1 MLQVQSPFQQ
11 LFDTAGK
18 PLDAGSVYIG
28 TVNLNPETNPISV
41 YWDASGT
48 QSAAQPLKTLAGQ
61 IVRNGTPTRVYTLL
75 EDYSITVKDKKGK
88 IVFSVLDATTLS
100 TLQTNLASTSGA
112 SLVGYIAPGTGTGT
126 VPTTAAAKFGEAL
139 DAINDFGADNTGATN
154 TTAALLAFYNA
165 CIVSGKKGR
174 IRAGTYKI
182 TPGVLKFNSG
192 GLIDKAWPDIET
204 DGNLAVI
211 YLVDSATNVD
221 TPILEITTVATNGI
235 QGSYTYTFWKGGS
248 HGGFSITDN
257 TGHVAP
263 NRVGLQLTGLWY
275 TKFGLITGNNLRSD
289 LIRLPLNA
297 VAGPNPDPFSCAFI
311 NIEGLSTFRC
321 QGWTMNN
328 LNGVGLDSWEVG
340 SVSSVYGVAGVWFG
354 IGQGCKLYQFS
365 VSGSSGW
372 CFDDGTQSGST
383 GGNRLTID
391 VAELDNPQ
399 YGIRIN
405 KLADFEL
412 KQLRINH
419 RYNFSPLNS
428 SGKYWPLVCLD
439 ITGGSSPNVNRGYID
454 VFNRIESGSTL
465 ANLGKFLDCHN
476 SSNVFDLTISADY
489 ADNGGLGVTDS
500 WLTAATNTSTSMSV
514 TLERRTKAL
523 IDTSIRDVSSGIGS
537 AATTLIAN
545 TGWGTSAAKVSFGV
559 AQTNPSLGT
568 QYNLAT
574 GTYTA
579 PKSGL
584 YLVSTSIPLTC
595 AVGTRVRIGFLT
607 TAQGTQNAIT
617 QYQVNAGNQTYINTG
632 AVFLN
637 AGDSVYVVADQNT
650 ASNPLA
656 TTPQS
661 NADECRFVVVPL

>member
-41 YWDASGT
+41 YWDAAGT
-48 QSAAQPLKTLAGQ
+48 QPAAQPLKTLAGQ
-61 IVRNGTPTRVYTLL
+61 IVRNGTPTRVYTSL

-88 IVFSVLDATTLS
+88 IVFTVLDATTMS
-100 TLQTNLASTSGA
+100 TLQTNLASSSGA
-112 SLVGYIAPGTGTGT
+112 SLIGYISPSTGA
-126 VPTTAAAKFGEAL
+126 VAATAAAKFGEAL

-165 CIVSGKKGR
+165 CIASGKKGR
-174 IRAGTYKI
+174 IRAGTYKV

-192 GLIDKAWPDIET
+192 GLVDKAWPNIET

-211 YLVDSATNVD
+211 FLVDSATNVD
-221 TPILEITTVATNGI
+221 APILEITTVATNGI
-235 QGSYTYTFWKGGS
+235 QGSATYTFWKGGS

-263 NRVGLQLTGLWY
+263 NRVGVQLTGIWY

-289 LIRLPLNA
+289 LVRLPLNA
-297 VAGPNPDPFSCAFI
+297 LAGPNPDPFGCAFI
-311 NIEGLSTFRC
+311 NVEGLSTFSC

-328 LNGVGLDSWEVG
+328 MNGVGLDSWEVG
-340 SVSSVYGVAGVWFG
+340 SISSVYGVAGVWFG
-354 IGQGCKLYQFS
+354 VGQGCKLHQFS

-372 CFDDGTQSGST
+372 AFDDGTQSGST

-399 YGIRIN
+399 YGIRVN

-465 ANLGKFLDCHN
+465 ANLGKFLDCHAG
-476 SSNVFDLTISADY
+476 SSIYGLHIDTDY
-489 ADNGGLGVTDS
+489 ADNGGLGVTDA
-500 WLTAATNTSTSMSV
+500 WITANSNISQSSSV
-514 TLERRTKAL
+514 VRVSRKTHDLFNSLVK
-523 IDTSIRDVSSGIGS
+523 DVSSGIGN

-559 AQTNPSLGT
+559 AQANPSMGT

-574 GTYTA
+574 STYTA

-584 YLVSTSIPLTC
+584 YMVQTSIPLTC
-595 AVGTRVRIGFLT
+595 AIGTRVRIGFLT
-607 TAQGTQNAIT
+607 TAQGAQNAIT
-617 QYQVNAGNQTYINTG
+617 QYQVNAGNQTYVNTG
-632 AVFLN
+632 FVFLN
-637 AGDSVYVVADQNT
+637 AGDTVYVVADQNT

-656 TTPQS
+656 TTPQT
-661 NADECRFVVVPL
+661 NQDECRFVVVPL

>member
-1 MLQVQSPFQQ
+1 MVTKVQYLPADGVLTDVETRLRLHDTQIATASGTCTTEQKTATAGQTVFTLSNAYIPGTNTLQVYVNGLLATGGTDYTETSSTVVTFATGMVVGDELQFVA
-11 LFDTAGK
+11 FGK
-18 PLDAGSVYIG
+18 NIG
-28 TVNLNPETNPISV
+28 TVQSQNVSYTP
-41 YWDASGT
+41 AGT
-48 QSAAQPLKTLAGQ
+48 GA
-61 IVRNGTPTRVYTLL
+61 V
-75 EDYSITVKDKKGK
+75 
-88 IVFSVLDATTLS
+88 ATTVQSKLRE
-100 TLQTNLASTSGA
+100 Q
-112 SLVGYIAPGTGTGT
+112 Y
-126 VPTTAAAKFGEAL
+126 
-139 DAINDFGADNTGATN
+139 DAINDFSVDNTGATN
-154 TTAALLAFYNA
+154 CTTQLLAFYTA
-165 CIVSGKKGR
+165 CILTGKKGR

-192 GLIDKAWPDIET
+192 GLVDKAWPNIET
-204 DGNLAVI
+204 DGNLAVVF
-211 YLVDSATNVD
+211 LVDPATNVD
-221 TPILEITTVATNGI
+221 APILEITTVATNGI
-235 QGSYTYTFWKGGS
+235 QGSATYTFWKGGS

-257 TGHVAP
+257 TGHTAQ
-263 NRVGLQLTGLWY
+263 NRVGLQLTGIWY

-289 LIRLPLNA
+289 LVRLPLNA
-297 VAGPNPDPFSCAFI
+297 LAGPNPDPFGCAFI
-311 NIEGLSTFRC
+311 DVEGLSTFSC
-321 QGWTMNN
+321 VGWTMNN
-328 LNGVGLDSWEVG
+328 LNNVGLDSWEVG

-354 IGQGCKLYQFS
+354 IGQGCKMHQFS

-372 CFDDGTQSGST
+372 AFDDGTQSGST

-439 ITGGSSPNVNRGYID
+439 ITGGTSPNVNRGYID

-465 ANLGKFLDCHN
+465 ANLGKFMDCHN
-476 SSNVFDLTISADY
+476 SSSVFDLTISADY

-514 TLERRTKAL
+514 TLEKRTKVL

-537 AATTLIAN
+537 TTTTLIAN

-559 AQTNPSLGT
+559 AQANPSLGT
-568 QYNLAT
+568 QYNLST
-574 GTYTA
+574 STYTA

-595 AVGTRVRIGFLT
+595 AVGTRVRIGFFT
-607 TAQGTQNAIT
+607 TAQATQCATT
-617 QYQVNAGNQTYINTG
+617 QYQVNAGNQTYVHTG
-632 AVFLN
+632 FVFLN
-637 AGDSVYVVADQNT
+637 AGDTVYVVADQNT

-656 TTPQS
+656 ATPQT
-661 NADECRFVVVPL
+661 NQDECRFVIAPL